1 MIQDE
6 VDPVIDFTWI
16 YFIARTKLHMSFK
29 ETGRM
34 TLSMFYKMYGHYKDN
49 WDMEMRMFN
58 ANKTYADVFV
68 LQQKDAEW
76 F

>member
-1 MIQDE
+1 
-6 VDPVIDFTWI
+6 
-16 YFIARTKLHMSFK
+16 MSFK

-34 TLSMFYKMYGHYKDN
+34 TLTMFYKMYEHYKDN

-58 ANKTYADVFV
+58 ANKTYADAFV